1 MAHFLY
7 RLGRRSARY
16 PWRVLGAWLAVLLL
30 AGAGY
35 LVAGGNLA
43 TTFSI
48 PGTATDRVTS
58 QLEYQFPDLA
68 GMNASVVFTTDDGQ
82 PFTDTQ
88 RQEIV
93 AELDTIE
100 SIDGVAQVISPWFTG
115 SERDKQAQALE
126 RGTDQLVEAE
136 AELDQAQAQ
145 LDEALS
151 ELRAE
156 QRALNRQISRADDPD
171 AFADR
176 QAQLDQ
182 TAAALQAQQK
192 TLDQGKQSITQGKQE
207 IALGT
212 QLLEYSAGITSISE
226 DRATGLATI
235 LFDQSMTDLPQEVK
249 NDVAQA
255 LEQIDIDGVT
265 VDYSVELASDVSGL
279 IGPGEVAGLMVAAA
293 VLLITLTSLLATIL
307 PLISSLI
314 GVGIGVA
321 GSMAFSGLVDMT
333 SVTPALGVMLGL
345 AVGIDY
351 ALFIINRHRR
361 QYHVGMDLH
370 ESIGLANG
378 TAGNAVVFAGSTV
391 IVALLALNLTG
402 IPFLGV
408 MGSVGAVC
416 VAVAVVVAITMIPAL
431 LSLIG
436 PRVFGRKAR
445 TSIGAEERRE
455 KPVRPMPAWQAVLS
469 IVIPVAA
476 LLILAIPAASMRLGL
491 PDGSAQPQDSTAYR
505 TYATVAEE
513 FGAGQN
519 GPLVVVAR
527 TPQPVPEDDALM
539 FQADIAELLMAQD
552 DVVAAAPIAVN
563 DSRYYFVFQVIPRD
577 GPASESTEQLVND
590 LRDVTAARRC
600 PVRRR
605 RTSHGEHRHLQQA
618 VRRLAC
624 VPRGGGGPH
633 ADPVD
638 NRVPLAAG
646 AIDRRRGLHPVVPRR
661 DGCGGGRLP
670 VGMAGCGVR
679 CPSAGARVELRADH
693 RARSFVR
700 ACDGL
705 PTVHRLGDAGG
716 ARARC
721 SCPARGGSWCAG
733 RAEGGHRRGSHH
745 DLRVRRLRV
754 LPLGSGASHR
764 LRSGDRSAHRRV
776 RRAARAD
783 AGRDARRGQCGV
795 VASRLARPTAP
806 QRGHRGHRLGARAST
821 ARPTRS
827 DLDSPRPTEATPAPA
842 SCRCWRR

>member
-1 MAHFLY
+1 
-7 RLGRRSARY
+7 
-16 PWRVLGAWLAVLLL
+16 
-30 AGAGY
+30 
-35 LVAGGNLA
+35 
-43 TTFSI
+43 
-48 PGTATDRVTS
+48 
-58 QLEYQFPDLA
+58 
-68 GMNASVVFTTDDGQ
+68 
-82 PFTDTQ
+82 
-88 RQEIV
+88 
-93 AELDTIE
+93 
-100 SIDGVAQVISPWFTG
+100 
-115 SERDKQAQALE
+115 
-126 RGTDQLVEAE
+126 
-136 AELDQAQAQ
+136 
-145 LDEALS
+145 
-151 ELRAE
+151 
-156 QRALNRQISRADDPD
+156 SRADDPD

-192 TLDQGKQSITQGKQE
+192 TLDQGKQSITRANRKRLAPSCSE
-207 IALGT
+207 HP
-212 QLLEYSAGITSISE
+212 GITSISE

-249 NDVAQA
+249 NDVARA

-431 LSLIG
+431 LSLIDHG
-436 PRVFGRKAR
+436 SSAAR
-445 TSIGAEERRE
+445 RARRSVLRNAGE

-590 LRDVTAARRC
+590 LRAMSPLPGAVQFDVAGQATGNIDISSKLSDALPVYLAVVVGLTLILLTIVFRSLLVPLIAGAGFILSFLAAMGAVVAVFQWGWLDTMFGVHQPR
-600 PVRRR
+600 PVLNFVPIIVLGVLFGLAMDYQLFIGSGMREAHA
-605 RTSHGEHRHLQQA
+605 HGA
-618 VRRLAC
+618 PARLA
-624 VPRGGGGPH
+624 VAAGVRGGRKVVIAAAVIMTSVFAGFAFSHLVLVRPIGFGLAIGVLIDAFVVRLVLMPAVMH
-633 ADPVD
+633 VAGNAAWWLPGWLDRLLPNVD
-638 NRVPLAAG
+638 IEGTALEREHPLP
-646 AIDRRRGLHPVVPRR
+646 GLH
-661 DGCGGGRLP
+661 
-670 VGMAGCGVR
+670 
-679 CPSAGARVELRADH
+679 
-693 RARSFVR
+693 
-700 ACDGL
+700 
-705 PTVHRLGDAGG
+705 
-716 ARARC
+716 
-721 SCPARGGSWCAG
+721 
-733 RAEGGHRRGSHH
+733 
-745 DLRVRRLRV
+745 
-754 LPLGSGASHR
+754 
-764 LRSGDRSAHRRV
+764 
-776 RRAARAD
+776 
-783 AGRDARRGQCGV
+783 
-795 VASRLARPTAP
+795 
-806 QRGHRGHRLGARAST
+806 
-821 ARPTRS
+821 
-827 DLDSPRPTEATPAPA
+827 EAT
-842 SCRCWRR
+842 

>member
-527 TPQPVPEDDALM
+527 MPQPVPEDDALM

-590 LRDVTAARRC
+590 LRAMSPLPGAVQFDVAGQATGNIDISSKLSDALPVYLAVVVGLTLILLTIVFRSLLVPLIAGAGFILSFLAAMGAVVAVFQWGWLGAVFGVHQPG
-600 PVRRR
+600 PVLNFVPIIVLGVLFGLAMDYQLFIGSGMREAHA
-605 RTSHGEHRHLQQA
+605 HGA
-618 VRRLAC
+618 PARLA
-624 VPRGGGGPH
+624 VAAGVRGGRKVVIAAAVIMTSVFAGFAFSHLVLVRPIGFGLAIGVLIDAFVVRLVLMPAVMH
-633 ADPVD
+633 VAGNAAWWLPGWLDRLLPNVD
-638 NRVPLAAG
+638 IEGTALEREHPLP
-646 AIDRRRGLHPVVPRR
+646 GLH
-661 DGCGGGRLP
+661 
-670 VGMAGCGVR
+670 
-679 CPSAGARVELRADH
+679 
-693 RARSFVR
+693 
-700 ACDGL
+700 
-705 PTVHRLGDAGG
+705 
-716 ARARC
+716 
-721 SCPARGGSWCAG
+721 
-733 RAEGGHRRGSHH
+733 
-745 DLRVRRLRV
+745 
-754 LPLGSGASHR
+754 
-764 LRSGDRSAHRRV
+764 
-776 RRAARAD
+776 
-783 AGRDARRGQCGV
+783 
-795 VASRLARPTAP
+795 
-806 QRGHRGHRLGARAST
+806 
-821 ARPTRS
+821 
-827 DLDSPRPTEATPAPA
+827 EAT
-842 SCRCWRR
+842 